1 MHTQEGLHSH
11 LLSLLLHQEPDN
23 ENGITPQT
31 LSISNTLWERSEQQW
46 NNEDYLTAMKGFQS
60 SLEIYKL
67 AWPYIGKSS
76 GSNDR
81 VKDADVN
88 DFCDKS
94 FMLAKKLLF
103 CSYCE
108 LDANQG
114 EIINGHYT
122 MIVLCSKSQ
131 RCNEAHA
138 FNIAQ
143 LYFPNVY
150 IKLHCKFIY
159 YYNNKTV
166 DSARQRLVQCISII
180 MTIFSTMSSK
190 ESIRSVLNDAWME
203 LMLSYEEVPQHR
215 LIARHVATLAI
226 ATKSCGWTDALQRP
240 GFMVRCGP
248 IAIPYTPPDKHPA
261 WCRVLEQNWIRILN
275 EYNQI
280 IENPLN
286 LSNVGSGQRGSGHND
301 HSVVA
306 GRSWKEYVLFG
317 TGSKDDDSDCPYTKH
332 LLRTLVPDAVSLA
345 EQGGGEVIFSRLA
358 PRTFIKAHCGPTN
371 IRLTAHLGLV
381 IPDSASDC
389 QIRVKDKWYS
399 WSAGRILLFDD
410 SFEHEVKND
419 TDETRVV
426 LLIRFWRP
434 QVSLVKRG
442 EVLDDARAKKEEAV
456 QKRFNCTALMK
467 L

>member
-1 MHTQEGLHSH
+1 M
-11 LLSLLLHQEPDN
+11 
-23 ENGITPQT
+23 
-31 LSISNTLWERSEQQW
+31 
-46 NNEDYLTAMKGFQS
+46 
-60 SLEIYKL
+60 
-67 AWPYIGKSS
+67 
-76 GSNDR
+76 
-81 VKDADVN
+81 
-88 DFCDKS
+88 
-94 FMLAKKLLF
+94 
-103 CSYCE
+103 
-108 LDANQG
+108 
-114 EIINGHYT
+114 
-122 MIVLCSKSQ
+122 
-131 RCNEAHA
+131 
-138 FNIAQ
+138 
-143 LYFPNVY
+143 
-150 IKLHCKFIY
+150 
-159 YYNNKTV
+159 
-166 DSARQRLVQCISII
+166 
-180 MTIFSTMSSK
+180 
-190 ESIRSVLNDAWME
+190 
-203 LMLSYEEVPQHR
+203 
-215 LIARHVATLAI
+215 
-226 ATKSCGWTDALQRP
+226 
-240 GFMVRCGP
+240 
-248 IAIPYTPPDKHPA
+248 
-261 WCRVLEQNWIRILN
+261 
-275 EYNQI
+275 
-280 IENPLN
+280 
-286 LSNVGSGQRGSGHND
+286 
-301 HSVVA
+301 VA